1 MSEAIQEIPGNADG
15 DGPKTANPRPIFIVS
30 DSTGDTAEAVV
41 RAGLAQFDN
50 YLVNVK
56 TYAHVSDERRIDAV
70 IRLAVREGGMIVHT
84 LVDSA
89 IRSRLIE
96 AAGDAEVDCVDLI
109 GALLGRLSSHLGG
122 LEPREIP
129 GLKTQLG
136 EEYFRRIEAVE
147 FTVKHDDGAE
157 PRHLHKADIILVGV
171 SRTSK
176 TPLSTYL
183 AQKGWKVANVP
194 IVMGIDLPPEL
205 FQVDQD
211 KIFGLTIEPEV
222 LLAIRMAR
230 IRNLGL
236 NSNSSYGN
244 LEHIYMELEGAH
256 ETFRGNPMWPV
267 VDVTH
272 RAVEESAGVILKT
285 LHERRAARIREQTIR
300 G

>member
-1 MSEAIQEIPGNADG
+1 MDEATKQVAVEGGTPGDDPAEL
-15 DGPKTANPRPIFIVS
+15 RPIFIVS

-56 TYAHVSDERRIDAV
+56 TYSHVQDERRIDTV
-70 IRLAVREGGMIVHT
+70 VRLAVRENSLIVHT
-84 LVDSA
+84 LVDA
-89 IRSRLIE
+89 AARGQLIE
-96 AAGDAEVDCVDLI
+96 AADRSGVECVDLI
-109 GALLGRLSSHLGG
+109 GALLGRLSAHLGG
-122 LEPREIP
+122 LAPQGIP
-129 GLKTQLG
+129 GRKTGLG
-136 EEYFRRIEAVE
+136 DEYFRRIEAVE

-157 PRHLHKADIILVGV
+157 PRHLHKAEIVLVGV

-194 IVMGIDLPPEL
+194 IVMGIDLPAEL
-205 FQVDQD
+205 FEIDQD

-222 LLAIRMAR
+222 LHAIRMAR
-230 IRNLGL
+230 ISNLGL
-236 NSNSSYGN
+236 HTNSSYGT
-244 LEHIYMELEGAH
+244 LEHIFMELEGAH
-256 ETFRGNPMWPV
+256 EVFRGNPTWPV
-267 VDVTH
+267 IDVTH

-285 LHERRAARIREQTIR
+285 LHERRAARTREQTIR